1 MTRIRYCFSA
11 SLKCWRCI
19 DGAARGFNHCPT
31 PAGGSPASAGAA
43 IERVLALAL
52 AASWHVTR
60 VADFSLIV
68 EYVGIAFFW
77 PEEGALHS
85 KAVMETESRYFS
97 EEFTRSLL
105 LSDPVVTVECWLTL
119 AYQWL
124 FVDSGFLGWLN
135 ARADQG
141 NDFTR
146 TLNGG
151 AAWLLVK
158 LREYLLATVY
168 VTLVFLIR
176 VTILVLSVPLFVMVA
191 AIGIVDG
198 LVRRDLRRYGAAY
211 ESSFIYHHAKRWIK
225 PATCLPCV
233 IYLSMPFAVYP
244 NILLLPAALLLG
256 LVISLTTGAFKKYL

>member
-1 MTRIRYCFSA
+1 MPPRRSRQRLYPDA
-11 SLKCWRCI
+11 KRR
-19 DGAARGFNHCPT
+19 RGP
-31 PAGGSPASAGAA
+31 
-43 IERVLALAL
+43 
-52 AASWHVTR
+52 
-60 VADFSLIV
+60 
-68 EYVGIAFFW
+68 
-77 PEEGALHS
+77 
-85 KAVMETESRYFS
+85 
-97 EEFTRSLL
+97 
-105 LSDPVVTVECWLTL
+105 
-119 AYQWL
+119 
-124 FVDSGFLGWLN
+124 
-135 ARADQG
+135 
-141 NDFTR
+141 
-146 TLNGG
+146 
-151 AAWLLVK
+151 LLVK